1 MTRLLAFVV
10 APLLI
15 VGCAHADGTGPSSEQ
30 KPVVQQPPAEARQM
44 SPAEAEALADFKTRV
59 DGYIKLQE
67 GAQERLPPLPKE
79 TTPQV
84 IDTHQRALEKLLAA
98 ERSQAKPGDILTPAV
113 QKIFRDLLARVFAG
127 REGQELKATILDDNP
142 GTIPLRVNARYP
154 DEVPLSTVPPQVLSS
169 LPTLPKGLEYRFVGE
184 RLVLLDSRAHTIADF
199 MTDAFPR

>member
-1 MTRLLAFVV
+1 MTRLFALVV

-15 VGCAHADGTGPSSEQ
+15 AGCAHADGTAPSSEQ

-59 DGYIKLQE
+59 DAYVKLQQA
-67 GAQERLPPLPKE
+67 AQAQLPRMPEE

-84 IDTHQRALEKLLAA
+84 IDTHQRALEKRLAA

-169 LPTLPKGLEYRFVGE
+169 LPTLPKSLEYRFVGE
-184 RLVLLDSRAHTIADF
+184 RLVLLDAQAHIIVDF
-199 MTDAFPR
+199 MNDAFPR